1 MSRRLRWIACV
12 LALSA
17 PLSGCWV
24 IDEIDRGSKWMD
36 DHSEKGAK
44 ERAAAKAEADAPAQ
58 GQKAGGLDAYIRAQD
73 EKGKTKTFT
82 PGQVSEGIVACKLGG
97 STLFMTR
104 DACAARGGQS

>member
-12 LALSA
+12 LALTA
-17 PLSGCWV
+17 PLSGCFV
-24 IDEIDRGSKWMD
+24 IDELDRGSKWMD
-36 DHSEKGAK
+36 DHKDKGGKQAK
-44 ERAAAKAEADAPAQ
+44 EESDAEPAAEGK
-58 GQKAGGLDAYIRAQD
+58 KAGGLDAYIRAQE